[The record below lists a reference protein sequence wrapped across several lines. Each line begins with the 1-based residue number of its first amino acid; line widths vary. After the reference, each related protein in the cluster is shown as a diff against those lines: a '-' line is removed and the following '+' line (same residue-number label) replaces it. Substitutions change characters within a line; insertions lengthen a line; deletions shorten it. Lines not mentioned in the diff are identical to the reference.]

1 MTAVVLD
8 SSCLIAAACEWH
20 SHHQV
25 TVEDLERR
33 RRKKMRF
40 LVALPAIIEAYSVLT
55 RLPPPFRL
63 TPEDAV
69 RVLEANWARRE
80 GVSLT
85 PSEYWALLRR
95 ESSRGIGGGRI
106 YDAVIA
112 YCARKARADELL
124 TWNVDHFRPF
134 AGDGLTVL
142 QPRAGP

>member
-1 MTAVVLD
+1 VTTVVLD

-20 SHHQV
+20 VHHQV
-25 TVEDLERR
+25 TVEDLGRR
-33 RRKKMRF
+33 RRGRGRF
-40 LVALPAIIEAYSVLT
+40 LVALPAILEAYSVLT

-69 RVLEANWARRE
+69 RVLDANWSLNE
-80 GVSLT
+80 GVALT
-85 PSEYWALLRR
+85 PGEYWALLRK

-134 AGDGLTVL
+134 AGDGLTVS
-142 QPRAGP
+142 QPRTGP